1 MVKLLIADDEYVIR
15 SGLESLDW
23 ESIGVEV
30 CAVAE
35 NGPDALKK
43 ILATSPGIILSDI
56 KMPGISGIELAHE
69 CRKHDQNGLFIFFTG
84 HSEFN
89 LVKEA
94 LVAEAFD
101 YILKP
106 STPEAIFECV
116 QRAVNKIDV
125 GKRVKIS
132 EGEFDDTVEGCDIG
146 VFFDVR
152 DEQTAKILDFIKENY
167 AGDCTLR
174 QVSKSLNYS
183 PVHLNRI
190 LRKNT
195 PYTFH
200 ELLMIMR
207 LFKACRY
214 LIDTKMPILNVAENV
229 GIGDQRYFS
238 QVFKRTFGMTPGQY
252 RKTKSGEV

>member
-1 MVKLLIADDEYVIR
+1 MVKLLIADDEHIIR

-35 NGPDALKK
+35 NGIDALQK
-43 ILATSPGIILSDI
+43 ILATRPGIILSDI
-56 KMPGISGIELAHE
+56 KMPGMSGIELARESRRHE
-69 CRKHDQNGLFIFFTG
+69 QNGLFIFFTG

-106 STPEAIFECV
+106 STPEEIFECV
-116 QRAVNKIDV
+116 QRAVDKIDA
-125 GKRVKIS
+125 GRRQKAL
-132 EGEFDDTVEGCDIG
+132 GEENSGLVDGCDIS
-146 VFFDVR
+146 FFFEVQ
-152 DEQTAKILDFIKENY
+152 DEQTSKILDFIKENY
-167 AGDCTLR
+167 ANDCSLA

-200 ELLMIMR
+200 ELLMVMR
-207 LFKACRY
+207 LFKSCQY
-214 LIDTKMPILNVAENV
+214 LTNTELPIFSIAEKV

-238 QVFKRTFGMTPGQY
+238 QVFKRTFGVSPGQY
-252 RKTKSGEV
+252 RKKKSGQA